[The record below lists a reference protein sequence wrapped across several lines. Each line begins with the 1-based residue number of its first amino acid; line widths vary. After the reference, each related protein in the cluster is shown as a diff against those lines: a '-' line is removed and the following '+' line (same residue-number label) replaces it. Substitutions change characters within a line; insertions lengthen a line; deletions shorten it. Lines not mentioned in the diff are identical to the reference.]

1 MGEARYTPYLGND
14 KTIRYV
20 IIVITEEDLGR
31 KKRRLNVVTE
41 KCILTFINHII
52 VQRSVY

>member
-1 MGEARYTPYLGND
+1 MREARYTPYLGND
-14 KTIRYV
+14 KTIQYV
-20 IIVITEEDLGR
+20 ITVITEEDLGR